1 MKAIAQDVYGE
12 ADVLS
17 LRDVDVPSP
26 GPREVLVR
34 VRAAGVDMG
43 VWHYMSGMPII
54 GRLGFGLR
62 APRVRVRGMDLAGV
76 VDQIGP
82 DVTEFQPGDKVFGV
96 GRTGTFAEYA
106 VARVDKLERMPADVS
121 FEQAAASPVSGV
133 TALRAWTVLGK
144 SPAVPPAPH
153 SVLVVGAGGGVGS
166 FAVQLAKACDARVTG
181 VCSGAKAEFVRGL
194 GADAVID
201 YTRDDLTGHY
211 DAILD
216 IAGNRPLSML
226 RALLNPGGTLVLLG
240 GEGGGAWFGGL
251 HRTMRAALPASGQR
265 LKAVVSVVKR
275 PHLVKLREL
284 VESGAVTPAV
294 DRTFAL
300 GDAPEAVRYM
310 RDGRVRGKVV
320 IVN

>member
-12 ADVLS
+12 AEVLS
-17 LRDVDVPSP
+17 LRDVEIPSP

-43 VWHYMSGMPII
+43 VWHYMAGMPLI

-76 VDQIGP
+76 VDQVGP
-82 DVTEFQPGDKVFGV
+82 EVTEFQPGDEVFGV

-106 VARVDKLERMPADVS
+106 VARVNKLEPMPTNIS
-121 FEQAAASPVSGV
+121 FEQAAASPISGV
-133 TALRAWTVLGK
+133 TALQGWTALGDR
-144 SPAVPPAPH
+144 PTPH
-153 SVLVVGAGGGVGS
+153 SVLVIGAGGGVGS
-166 FAVQLAKACDARVTG
+166 FAVQVAKAGDARVTG
-181 VCSGAKAEFVRGL
+181 VCSGGKAEFVRGL

-201 YTRDDLTGHY
+201 YTRDDLTGRY
-211 DAILD
+211 DSILD
-216 IAGNRPLSML
+216 IAGNRPLPAL
-226 RALLNPGGTLVLLG
+226 RALLNPGGTLVILG

-251 HRTMRAALPASGQR
+251 HRTMRAALPASGQK
-265 LKAVVSVVKR
+265 LKALVSLVKR

-284 VESGAVTPAV
+284 IESGAVTPAV

-300 GDAPEAVRYM
+300 ADAPDAVRYL

-320 IVN
+320 IVT

>member
-1 MKAIAQDVYGE
+1 MKAIVHDVYGE

-17 LRDVDVPSP
+17 LRDVEVPSP

-34 VRAAGVDMG
+34 VRAAGVDQG
-43 VWHYMSGMPII
+43 VWHYMAGMPLI

-76 VDQIGP
+76 VDQVGP
-82 DVTEFQPGDKVFGV
+82 EVTEFQPGDEVFGV

-106 VARVDKLERMPADVS
+106 VARVDKLERMPANVS

-133 TALRAWTVLGK
+133 TALQGWTAPVG
-144 SPAVPPAPH
+144 VPQD
-153 SVLVVGAGGGVGS
+153 VLVVGAGGGVGS
-166 FAVQLAKACDARVTG
+166 FAVQMAKADGASVTG

-201 YTRDDLTGHY
+201 YTREELTGRY

-216 IAGNRPLSML
+216 IAGSRPLATM
-226 RALLNPGGTLVLLG
+226 RELLNPSGTLVLLG
-240 GEGGGAWFGGL
+240 GEGGGRWFGGL
-251 HRTMRAALPASGQR
+251 DRTLRAAAGRRS
-265 LKAVVSVVKR
+265 KSVISIVKKPQLAR
-275 PHLVKLREL
+275 LREL
-284 VESGAVTPAV
+284 IESGAVTPAV

-300 GDAPEAVRYM
+300 ADAPEAVRYM
-310 RDGRVRGKVV
+310 RDGQVRGKVV